1 MLYNMTKRDYFKLH
15 ELEAFEIATR
25 IVGTKYDDSR
35 YRTQH
40 IAAEANLILEE
51 WWFDYKNEHV

>member
-1 MLYNMTKRDYFKLH
+1 MTKRDYFKMH
-15 ELEAFEIATR
+15 EAEAFKIATR
-25 IVGTKYDDSR
+25 IAGESYDHSH

-51 WWFDYKNEHV
+51 WWFDYRNEHV